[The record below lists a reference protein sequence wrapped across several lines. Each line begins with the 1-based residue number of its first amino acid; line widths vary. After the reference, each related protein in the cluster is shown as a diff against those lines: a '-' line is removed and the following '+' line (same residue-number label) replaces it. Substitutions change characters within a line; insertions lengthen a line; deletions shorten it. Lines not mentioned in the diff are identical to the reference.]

1 MRIDSNAGVQNSEV
15 NNSGAPNS
23 GAPSLGTPSLG
34 IPSLGIPSLGTPGSG
49 GQNAAATA
57 LPTNAS
63 SSDGASV
70 QSATAGSSP
79 VGADEAQLSAFP
91 QQVQVLVALAVQLS
105 DPGPDKVSALRQAVA
120 GGAYQPDVQKVAG
133 ALFASLALNRA
144 A

>member
-1 MRIDSNAGVQNSEV
+1 
-15 NNSGAPNS
+15 
-23 GAPSLGTPSLG
+23 
-34 IPSLGIPSLGTPGSG
+34 
-49 GQNAAATA
+49 
-57 LPTNAS
+57 
-63 SSDGASV
+63 
-70 QSATAGSSP
+70 